1 MSTISSFKD
10 VENKNDVCRDTDC
23 MKNFC
28 ESLREHVIKII
39 NFKKKIMKLLAKKQ
53 LELNE
58 NANICFICKA
68 KLKISILK
76 INKSTK
82 TYLINK

>member
-23 MKNFC
+23 MKIFC
-28 ESLREHVIKII
+28 ESLREHVMKII

-53 LELNE
+53 LELYG

-68 KLKISILK
+68 KLKISVLK

>member
-1 MSTISSFKD
+1 M
-10 VENKNDVCRDTDC
+10 
-23 MKNFC
+23 
-28 ESLREHVIKII
+28 KII

-53 LELNE
+53 LELYG

-68 KLKISILK
+68 KLKISVLK